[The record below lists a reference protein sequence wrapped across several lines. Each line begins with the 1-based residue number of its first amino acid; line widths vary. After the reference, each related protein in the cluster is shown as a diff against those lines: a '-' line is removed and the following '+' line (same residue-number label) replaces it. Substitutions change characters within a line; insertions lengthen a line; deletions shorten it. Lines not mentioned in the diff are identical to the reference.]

1 LQVTSW
7 SSISERFMAIFG
19 KMEDQRRTCKGNF
32 KHELLDII
40 FLVVSATVS
49 SCNDW
54 ESIEVF
60 GESQLSWLRK
70 YYPYRSGIPS
80 HDTINRVFSS
90 LDPKVF
96 GSHFIEWTQEIC
108 HLSKGELVAIDGKT
122 IRKSY
127 DKKKGQSAIHIV
139 SAYAEKNRIC
149 LGQIQTSEKSNEITA
164 IPELIDLLYLKDATV
179 SIDAMG
185 CQKQIV
191 ETIRSKKA
199 DYIIGVKGNQKT
211 LYEEI
216 ENLFTITKPSSTHTE
231 HDIDHGRSETR
242 RCTLI
247 GDLRFLDERKHW
259 KDLTSVI
266 KIETEVVHKS
276 TQKLTRQTRYYITST
291 HTDARTLNQMVRS
304 HWSIENNLHWMLDVV
319 FKEDQS
325 RRRIGNSA
333 ANFNIIARVALAL
346 IERVPLKKSKRQR
359 RFKAGFDPKFR
370 EKILNL

>member
-1 LQVTSW
+1 MT
-7 SSISERFMAIFG
+7 IFG
-19 KMEDQRRTCKGNF
+19 QMEDKRRTSKGNF

-80 HDTINRVFSS
+80 NDTINRIFSS

-96 GSHFIEWTQEIC
+96 GQYFIEWTQEIC
-108 HLSKGELVAIDGKT
+108 NLSKGDLVAIDGKT
-122 IRKSY
+122 IRRSY
-127 DKKKGQSAIHIV
+127 DKNKGKSAIHIV

-149 LGQIQTSEKSNEITA
+149 LGQIQTQEKSNEITA
-164 IPELIDLLYLKDATV
+164 IPELIDLLYLKNATV

-185 CQKQIV
+185 CQTQIV
-191 ETIRSKKA
+191 EAIRSKKA
-199 DYIIGVKGNQKT
+199 DYLIAVKNNQKT

-216 ENLFTITKPSSTHTE
+216 ENLFMITKSSSE
-231 HDIDHGRSETR
+231 HIEYDIDHGRAEVR
-242 RCTLI
+242 RCTI
-247 GDLRFLDERKHW
+247 INDLNFLDERKYW
-259 KDLTSVI
+259 KDLASVI
-266 KIETEVVHKS
+266 KVDTEVEHKS
-276 TQKLTRQTRYYITST
+276 SKRSTKEIRYYFTSSQKE
-291 HTDARTLNQMVRS
+291 AKTLNHMIRR

-319 FKEDQS
+319 FNEDQS

-333 ANFNIIARVALAL
+333 ANFNIIAKVALSL

-359 RFKAGFDPKFR
+359 RFKAGFDPEFR
-370 EKILNL
+370 EKVLNL

>member
-1 LQVTSW
+1 
-7 SSISERFMAIFG
+7 MAIFSQ
-19 KMEDQRRTCKGNF
+19 MEDKRRTSKGNF

-60 GESQLSWLRK
+60 GESQLEWLRK
-70 YYPYRSGIPS
+70 YYPFKNGIPS

-96 GSHFIEWTQEIC
+96 GEYFIEWTQEIC
-108 HLSKGELVAIDGKT
+108 KLSQGDLVAIDGKT
-122 IRKSY
+122 IRRSY
-127 DKKKGQSAIHIV
+127 DKKAGKSAIHIV

-164 IPELIDLLYLKDATV
+164 IPELIDLLYLKDAVV

-185 CQKQIV
+185 CQKQIADV
-191 ETIRSKKA
+191 IRSKKA
-199 DYIIGVKGNQKT
+199 DYLLAVKNNQKS

-216 ENLFTITKPSSTHTE
+216 ENLFLITKPTSE
-231 HDIDHGRSETR
+231 HVCCDIDHGRSEVR
-242 RCTLI
+242 KCQLI
-247 GDLRFLDERKHW
+247 NDLAFLDERKVW
-259 KDLTSVI
+259 KDLYGVLKVT
-266 KIETEVVHKS
+266 TEITKKS
-276 TQKLTRQTRYYITST
+276 SQKTTKEIRYYITSSKA
-291 HTDARTLNQMVRS
+291 DAKKMNAMIRG

-319 FKEDQS
+319 FNEDQS

-333 ANFNIIARVALAL
+333 TNFNMIAKVALAL
-346 IERVPLKKSKRQR
+346 IERIPMKKSKRQR

-370 EKILNL
+370 EKVLNL